1 MEGVITHVIKCSFFD
16 ISRGNARSHLVF
28 GKHGGFWTGL
38 MTAKGWCLPCC
49 TNTNSL
55 MNACILC
62 SYTCVGV
69 YCVLKGSFLKS
80 ALSIQEG
87 TKSSHY
93 WRKTV
98 WQYDTQPPKDQ
109 SLMFSDWSRSSVWL
123 ALLCFSVAVGFF
135 CVLFFFLNS
144 AVWFG
149 LQCAAGKSQW
159 RCRPKQPGLKW
170 LCECSVRDS
179 FRACGKPA
187 HSLLTVEMREWERG
201 RER

>member
-16 ISRGNARSHLVF
+16 ISRGSARSHLVF
-28 GKHGGFWTGL
+28 GKLGGFWTGL

-69 YCVLKGSFLKS
+69 YCVLKESFLKS

-93 WRKTV
+93 WRKRV
-98 WQYDTQPPKDQ
+98 WHSATKRPVLDVLRLVALFCLTCT
-109 SLMFSDWSRSSVWL
+109 SLFQCCSWFF
-123 ALLCFSVAVGFF
+123 LCA
-135 CVLFFFLNS
+135 FFFLNS

>member
-16 ISRGNARSHLVF
+16 ISRGSARSHLVF

-69 YCVLKGSFLKS
+69 YCVLKESFLKS

-93 WRKTV
+93 WRKRV
-98 WQYDTQPPKDQ
+98 WHSATKRPVLDVLRLVALFCLTCT
-109 SLMFSDWSRSSVWL
+109 SLFQCCSW
-123 ALLCFSVAVGFF
+123 FF
-135 CVLFFFLNS
+135 CVLFFLKTQRSDLACSVRLVSPSGDVGLNSRVWSDYVS
-144 AVWFG
+144 AVWEIPLG
-149 LQCAAGKSQW
+149 PVGSLHI
-159 RCRPKQPGLKW
+159 
-170 LCECSVRDS
+170 LC
-179 FRACGKPA
+179 
-187 HSLLTVEMREWERG
+187 WQ
-201 RER
+201 

>member
-1 MEGVITHVIKCSFFD
+1 MILAKNSKSVFQRMPLIGGENSSFWRLWRFQIKPICQWKESLHVIKCSFFD
-16 ISRGNARSHLVF
+16 ISRGSARSHLVF
-28 GKHGGFWTGL
+28 GKLGGFWTGL

-135 CVLFFFLNS
+135 CVLFFF
-144 AVWFG
+144 F
-149 LQCAAGKSQW
+149 
-159 RCRPKQPGLKW
+159 
-170 LCECSVRDS
+170 
-179 FRACGKPA
+179 
-187 HSLLTVEMREWERG
+187 
-201 RER
+201 

>member
-16 ISRGNARSHLVF
+16 ISRGSARSHLVF

-135 CVLFFFLNS
+135 CVLFFFFKLS
-144 AVWFG
+144 GLIWPAV
-149 LQCAAGKSQW
+149 
-159 RCRPKQPGLKW
+159 
-170 LCECSVRDS
+170 
-179 FRACGKPA
+179 CG
-187 HSLLTVEMREWERG
+187 W
-201 RER
+201 

>member
-1 MEGVITHVIKCSFFD
+1 MV
-16 ISRGNARSHLVF
+16 
-28 GKHGGFWTGL
+28 
-38 MTAKGWCLPCC
+38 
-49 TNTNSL
+49 
-55 MNACILC
+55 
-62 SYTCVGV
+62 
-69 YCVLKGSFLKS
+69 
-80 ALSIQEG
+80 
-87 TKSSHY
+87 
-93 WRKTV
+93 
-98 WQYDTQPPKDQ
+98 
-109 SLMFSDWSRSSVWL
+109 L
-123 ALLCFSVAVGFF
+123 ALLHKHKQSHECMHSLFIHMRGCLLCPQRKLLKVCSIHTGGHQIIPLLKEESMTLSHQKTSPWCSQTGRALLSDLHFFVSVLQLVFFVCF
-135 CVLFFFLNS
+135 FFFLNS